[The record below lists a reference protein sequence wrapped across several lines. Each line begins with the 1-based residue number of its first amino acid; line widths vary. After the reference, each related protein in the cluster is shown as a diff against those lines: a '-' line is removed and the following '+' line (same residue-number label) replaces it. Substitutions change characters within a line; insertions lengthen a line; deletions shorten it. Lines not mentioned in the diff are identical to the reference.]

1 MTASSSPGTSMKKHR
16 LAGALIA
23 GCLLLT
29 LSAPATGANL
39 KADLWGTTWSMTVTR
54 RPLGATARTF
64 VAS

>member
-16 LAGALIA
+16 TRRRVSIA

-39 KADLWGTTWSMTVTR
+39 KADLSGHHLVDDC
-54 RPLGATARTF
+54 RPADR
-64 VAS
+64 